1 MFAFKQERFP
11 DDNMRK
17 ISFVVTALVLGL
29 RALSVTA
36 EEPNARAG
44 AGQPSGRPTVPPAS
58 GTTSSDLS
66 RSGGV
71 ITPPADVDPDM
82 KQNPPPSGATM
93 PVIPPPGTPGGNP
106 ALKPK

>member
-1 MFAFKQERFP
+1 
-11 DDNMRK
+11 MRK
-17 ISFVVTALVLGL
+17 FSFVVAAAILGL
-29 RALSVTA
+29 GVVAVAA
-36 EEPNARAG
+36 EEPSSRPG
-44 AGQPSGRPTVPPAS
+44 ADKPSTPTVPPAS